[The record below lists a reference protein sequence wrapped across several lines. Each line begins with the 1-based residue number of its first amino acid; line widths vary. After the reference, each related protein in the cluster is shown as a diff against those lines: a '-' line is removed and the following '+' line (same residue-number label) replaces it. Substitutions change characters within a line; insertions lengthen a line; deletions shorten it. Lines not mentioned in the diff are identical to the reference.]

1 MMERNDFFETLDV
14 HIIRYSFTL
23 LKEIDY
29 KIQKKKLLYQ
39 KQVWKYVNHHIEM
52 FLKRLDIKESL
63 INIYKREI
71 YLFLEKKLS
80 NIFKKY
86 RLWNCY

>member
-1 MMERNDFFETLDV
+1 MERDDFFETLDV
-14 HIIRYSFTL
+14 YIIRYSFTL
-23 LKEIDY
+23 VKEIDD
-29 KIQKKKLLYQ
+29 KIQKKKLRYQ
-39 KQVWKYVNHHIEM
+39 KQVWKYVNHHIES
-52 FLKRLDIKESL
+52 FLKRLNIKESL

-80 NIFKKY
+80 NIFQKY